1 MLHINYQKTTKGV
14 LAVSWERVLGDGGV
28 RLQRQ
33 QGVGVRWQKR
43 VHEYCGLGRVSDMFG
58 PVAVQVSSCSLD
70 HFKSTVL

>member
-33 QGVGVRWQKR
+33 QGVGVRWQKTCSR
-43 VHEYCGLGRVSDMFG
+43 VLWFGKGLGHVWACRSSSVVMFIG
-58 PVAVQVSSCSLD
+58 P
-70 HFKSTVL
+70 F